1 MLTSF
6 VASANLRF
14 KTLLLSLLDK
24 AVISENVYKHFIK
37 RGLKVISPS
46 NDYGLYN
53 LGQIL
58 PEIVIGASD
67 EYIHNMHV
75 PYQATS
81 YIAARTAD
89 VGKAI
94 YIYKIND
101 KPGGGVLSLTGG
113 IRKLGD
119 STFAATHRILLG
131 AKAMLTS
138 TDNLVINKE
147 HVWNWQ
153 FFGNTIRESNPDIY
167 EDLVKLSYK
176 IHRSQEFRQIV
187 VARSDKTFRRL
198 NFADLCKDNKIKI
211 LDPKYGIKIIFL
223 TNNSGYQYASK
234 FLPESE
240 LIEYVVTGMH
250 FDMYIAMIKIRRLHG
265 IDMILNDGGRIM
277 SNSVRD
283 LGLLGEERI
292 TLEPYPGDQ
301 FIPPRSRT
309 NPQNVLGI
317 EGVGIDGGEIENGIK
332 VLSTRINDEQAN
344 VYLYQLNEK
353 NEIDSKLRQ

>member
-1 MLTSF
+1 
-6 VASANLRF
+6 VASAYLRF
-14 KTLLLSLLDK
+14 KTQLVSLLDK
-24 AVISENVYKHFIK
+24 AVISENVYKHFMK

-67 EYIHNMHV
+67 EYINNMNV

-81 YIAARTAD
+81 YIAARTAN

-94 YIYKIND
+94 YIYKIDD

-119 STFAATHRILLG
+119 STFASTHRILLG
-131 AKAMLTS
+131 GKAMLIS
-138 TDNLVINKE
+138 ADNLVINKE
-147 HVWNWQ
+147 HIWNWQ
-153 FFGNTIRESNPDIY
+153 FFGNAIRESNPDIY
-167 EDLVKLSYK
+167 GDLVKLSNK
-176 IHRSQEFRQIV
+176 FHRGKEFRQIV
-187 VARSDKTFRRL
+187 VARSDNTLRRL
-198 NFADLCKDNKIKI
+198 NFEDLCRENKIKI
-211 LDPKYGIKIIFL
+211 LDPKHGIKITFL
-223 TNNSGYQYASK
+223 TNESGYEFASK
-234 FLPESE
+234 FLPESD
-240 LIEYVVTGMH
+240 LVEYIVTGMN
-250 FDMYIAMIKIRRLHG
+250 FDMYLAMVKIRKLHG

-301 FIPPRSRT
+301 FIPHRSRSD
-309 NPQNVLGI
+309 PHSVLGI
-317 EGVGIDGGEIENGIK
+317 EGSGIDGEEIEYGIK
-332 VLSTRINDEQAN
+332 VLSNKINDEQAN
-344 VYLYQLNEK
+344 VYLYRLKEENENNPK
-353 NEIDSKLRQ
+353 ILQ